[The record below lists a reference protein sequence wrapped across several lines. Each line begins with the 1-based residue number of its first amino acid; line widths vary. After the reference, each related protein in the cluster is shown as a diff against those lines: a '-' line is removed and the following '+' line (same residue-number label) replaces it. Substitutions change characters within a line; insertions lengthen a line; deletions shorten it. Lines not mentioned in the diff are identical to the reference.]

1 MIECIIPQYFSIYN
15 RKRQIF
21 MGCCITDMR
30 NKEVICQSDGTRLG
44 NVDDIEFDT
53 KTGQITCIIIYGRG
67 RPFGKGCD
75 IKIPWDKI
83 SVVGEDTILVDYRYS
98 SPSPPPKK
106 RFF

>member
-1 MIECIIPQYFSIYN
+1 MS
-15 RKRQIF
+15 
-21 MGCCITDMR
+21 CCITDMR
-30 NKEVICQSDGTRLG
+30 NKEVICQGNGSRLG
-44 NVDDIEFDT
+44 NVDDVEFDI

-83 SVVGEDTILVDYRYS
+83 CVVGDDTILVDYR
-98 SPSPPPKK
+98 PAPVQNQQKR

>member
-1 MIECIIPQYFSIYN
+1 MS
-15 RKRQIF
+15 
-21 MGCCITDMR
+21 CCITDMR
-30 NKEVICQSDGTRLG
+30 NKEVICQCDGNRLG
-44 NVDDIEFDT
+44 NVDDVEFDI

-83 SVVGEDTILVDYRYS
+83 CVVGEDTILVDYCPPAV
-98 SPSPPPKK
+98 PSQPKK